1 MSIHPS
7 QEIKL
12 DDEEFI
18 VSKTDTSGRITY
30 ANRVFMEISGYAE
43 SELLG
48 VQQNIIRHPDMP
60 RGVYRLLWNKIES
73 GNEFFG
79 FVKNL
84 CRDGRYYWVL
94 ANVTADFDD
103 AGQLLGYLSVRRK
116 PSQEAIDTITPIYN
130 EMLSIEKNS
139 ASKKTAPDES
149 IAFLM
154 KKMEEMETDYQT
166 YILGLFNE

>member
-1 MSIHPS
+1 MSIQSS

-18 VSKTDTSGRITY
+18 VSKTDTSGRIIY

-48 VQQNIIRHPDMP
+48 VQQNIVRHPDMP
-60 RGVYRLLWNKIES
+60 RGVYRLLWNTIES

-84 CRDGRYYWVL
+84 CVDGRYYWVF
-94 ANVTADFDD
+94 ANVTADFDSN
-103 AGQLLGYLSVRRK
+103 GRHSGYLSVRRN
-116 PSQEAIDTITPIYN
+116 PSQHSINTIIPIYN
-130 EMLSIEKNS
+130 EMLNIEKN
-139 ASKKTAPDES
+139 ASSRKTAPDES
-149 IAFLM
+149 IAYLEQKM
-154 KKMEEMETDYQT
+154 KEMEIDYQA
-166 YILGLFNE
+166 YVLGLFNE